1 MLLFFSLLNTLYS
14 TIYTMK
20 KILFFVTFVSLSFSL
35 FAESSGLLEA
45 RELAQ
50 MGVIVDQS
58 TMAQASPVSTSID
71 IQESAMY
78 RLSDLIIRQ
87 EVLGM
92 ALKLK
97 GVELPS

>member
-1 MLLFFSLLNTLYS
+1 
-14 TIYTMK
+14 MK
-20 KILFFVTFVSLSFSL
+20 KILFFITLASVSLSL
-35 FAESSGLLEA
+35 FAESSGLTEA
-45 RELAQ
+45 RELAE

-58 TMAQASPVSTSID
+58 SMPQVSPINTSLD

-87 EVLGM
+87 EVLGI
-92 ALKLK
+92 ALRLR